1 MYKKDI
7 LGFKGEI
14 IGISFHGKRKDCHV
28 VKLNNELNALIALN
42 GQLQPIFCEPEEISR
57 MVKICLDLCKNKV
70 ESNRSIIRRIELLGE
85 NVRLAKMYV
94 LVKNNDVKTSV
105 QAENYYN
112 YLSTLLNFS
121 TRFFF
126 IRSASKT
133 YVIYLGKH
141 LISSNKI
148 PRKIAKE
155 YLPETERKRARKKAM
170 GRKSKRCTP

>member
-1 MYKKDI
+1 MYKRDI

-14 IGISFHGKRKDCHV
+14 IGISFHGERKDCHV

-57 MVKICLDLCKNKV
+57 MAKICLDLCKNKV
-70 ESNRSIIRRIELLGE
+70 ESYRSIAPRIELLGE
-85 NVRLAKMYV
+85 NVRLAKRYV
-94 LVKNNDVKTSV
+94 LVKNDDVNTPV

-112 YLSTLLNFS
+112 YLSSLLNFS

-133 YVIYLGKH
+133 YVTYLGKH
-141 LISSNKI
+141 LITSNKI
-148 PRKIAKE
+148 PREIAKE
-155 YLPETERKRARKKAM
+155 YLPEAKSKRKRKKAM
-170 GRKSKRCTP
+170 GRKSKKRI